1 MIFNN
6 NNNKLKSLLDSRVT
20 IRKGMPSSKKM
31 KEGQAVFCKIDND
44 IYNVIKHKDKLYRLK
59 YAQVS
64 DED

>member
-1 MIFNN
+1 MLINN
-6 NNNKLKSLLDSRVT
+6 NNNKLKSLLDNRVS
-20 IRKGMPSSKKM
+20 IKKGMPSIKKL

-64 DED
+64 DGE